1 MIENPPSFNIVLR
14 LIRRTR
20 MRSAYNRGA
29 YDEALRLAY
38 QLRSIRNETP
48 FADDIIIRSL
58 YNQERFGDVIH
69 HAKDT
74 GLSEHVCVHKSK
86 IRIEKEQ
93 RRIAQILEDK
103 ESRNYAG
110 ILFSEQIIDRH
121 RRWWIEREPHPFKNL
136 AGKLEGPL
144 FVKAQGFNVP
154 ELYHVGDTVD
164 SIPEF
169 ASLPSRFVIKPS
181 RGWSAKNTYVM
192 VDGKNQLDGLPYSRD
207 QIVQALQHNTT
218 IDGDRSIKIVV
229 EEYLVNWNGDLK
241 RTPYDFKFHMFGE
254 KLAFCL
260 IVERNSVSNPD
271 LNRYWYVDAA
281 YQPLEVGV
289 ITRCPA
295 DPILPEPPTC
305 WDDLVEMA
313 TALGLKLG
321 IFMRIDLYA
330 TTRGA
335 VFGEFTPQP
344 FGGKG
349 FTPKGDRWLGS
360 LWQGK
365 EGAGD

>member
-1 MIENPPSFNIVLR
+1 M
-14 LIRRTR
+14 
-20 MRSAYNRGA
+20 A
-29 YDEALRLAY
+29 
-38 QLRSIRNETP
+38 
-48 FADDIIIRSL
+48 FADDIILRSL
-58 YNQERFGDVIH
+58 YNQERFGDVLN
-69 HAKDT
+69 HAEHA
-74 GLSEHVCVHKSK
+74 GLNDHACVTKA
-86 IRIEKEQ
+86 RMCIEKEQ
-93 RRIAQILEDK
+93 RRVAKILEEE

-110 ILFSEQIIDRH
+110 MLFSERIIDRH
-121 RRWWIEREPHPFKNL
+121 RRWWIEREPHPSKNL

-144 FVKAQGFNVP
+144 FVTTQGFNVP
-154 ELYHVGDTVD
+154 EVYHVGETAD
-164 SIPEF
+164 SIPDF

-192 VDGKNQLDGLPYSRD
+192 VDGKNQLDGHSYSRD
-207 QIVQALQHNTT
+207 QIVRAFQQNTT
-218 IDGDRSIKIVV
+218 IDGDRSIKVLV
-229 EEYLVNWNGDLK
+229 EEYLVNWNGDVN
-241 RTPYDFKFHMFGE
+241 RTPYDFKFHMFGQ

-260 IVERNSVSNPD
+260 IVERNSISNPE

-281 YQPLEVGV
+281 YLPLEEGV

-295 DPILPEPPTC
+295 DPNLPERPMC

-313 TALGLKLG
+313 TSLGRKLG
-321 IFMRIDLYA
+321 MFMRIDLYA